1 MKKKKKKKTPFDE
14 WAFTFTNHWM
24 KREMMKSYK
33 AREERVKRTQNQYD
47 LNSFDVDV
55 VLQLMMAM
63 T

>member
-1 MKKKKKKKTPFDE
+1 
-14 WAFTFTNHWM
+14 
-24 KREMMKSYK
+24 MMKAYK